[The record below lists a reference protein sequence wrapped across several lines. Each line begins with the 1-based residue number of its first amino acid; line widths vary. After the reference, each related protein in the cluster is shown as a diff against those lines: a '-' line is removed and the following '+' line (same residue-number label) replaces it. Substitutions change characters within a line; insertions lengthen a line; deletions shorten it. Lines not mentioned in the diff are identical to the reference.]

1 MQAQM
6 KHDVKSQG
14 ADSYLPAKER
24 GLEQILPSWCS
35 EETNPAATFILDF
48 QSLKLWE
55 NELLLIR
62 PPHLQFI
69 AIAALANR
77 HGILETNLPDLVLLH
92 Y

>member
-1 MQAQM
+1 M
-6 KHDVKSQG
+6 KHDVKMQG

-24 GLEQILPSWCS
+24 GLEQILPSWGS
-35 EETNPAATFILDF
+35 EETNPADTFILDF

-62 PPHLQFI
+62 PPRLQFI
-69 AIAALANR
+69 AIAALANW
-77 HGILETNLPDLVLLH
+77 HVLMETNLPDLGLLH